1 MSSFTNADA
10 FQLWAIGLCV
20 AVMLVG
26 LTLGAIC
33 AYLWKRRPEKLDPLR
48 ESRVEMRLSKLAELA
63 ELQAGK
69 SV

>member
-26 LTLGAIC
+26 LSLGAIC
-33 AYLWKRRPEKLDPLR
+33 AYLWRRRPEKIDPLQQC
-48 ESRVEMRLSKLAELA
+48 RVDERLSQLAETTTV
-63 ELQAGK
+63 QPGN
-69 SV
+69 